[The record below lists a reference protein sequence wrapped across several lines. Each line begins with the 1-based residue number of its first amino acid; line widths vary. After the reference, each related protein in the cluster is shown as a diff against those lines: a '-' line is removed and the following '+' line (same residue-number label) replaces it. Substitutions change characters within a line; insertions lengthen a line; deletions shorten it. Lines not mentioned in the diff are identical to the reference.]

1 MNAPNRIFVRGRGL
15 NAELGGQ
22 VLVRGTTAN
31 VVPSG
36 GISLIRGYFDILGRR
51 LELDEGQVQLAG
63 SLEPFLN
70 FVASTSTSEGEA
82 TLTISGP
89 ASQPAIEVTSSPE
102 RPTEEALALLLFGD
116 KFEDLSPL
124 KIAQLGAQLATL
136 GGAGGGLVS
145 SVQEGLGVDS
155 FDVGTDDDGNA
166 QVGVGG
172 YISENIYSDVSV
184 NAKGETEVNLN
195 LDITDSLTAKGSV
208 DSEGETGLGLFFEKD
223 Y

>member
-1 MNAPNRIFVRGRGL
+1 M
-15 NAELGGQ
+15 
-22 VLVRGTTAN
+22 
-31 VVPSG
+31 
-36 GISLIRGYFDILGRR
+36 
-51 LELDEGQVQLAG
+51 
-63 SLEPFLN
+63 
-70 FVASTSTSEGEA
+70 
-82 TLTISGP
+82 
-89 ASQPAIEVTSSPE
+89 
-102 RPTEEALALLLFGD
+102 
-116 KFEDLSPL
+116 
-124 KIAQLGAQLATL
+124 
-136 GGAGGGLVS
+136 S